1 MAVPTIISR
10 IPRPR
15 ASAVCGIALVG
26 GLVLVLAG
34 LAVYWRGW
42 AAHAPIGYG
51 ADLPALLST
60 ELFAASATVVG
71 CIVARRRPR
80 SVVAWLLVLLGLA
93 AAAVTLGLYAGA
105 VRAGSSGH
113 PDLDLGGW
121 LAGGA
126 MQPAMGSLTGLLMFL
141 FPDGRLPSRRWRPAV
156 AILVGGAALRF
167 AELALTGD
175 PVPYL
180 PTLENPHHLGGP
192 LDAMIAA
199 SRETNLGLF
208 LMLGGMV
215 LGALSLVARHRGAG
229 ADVRRQV
236 RWFVFAG
243 TLVAATLAP
252 LAHLFVFVEPA
263 AGRGEDLWVL
273 FFASASLFPAAV
285 AIGVTRYR
293 LYEIDRLLSRTFVY
307 GTLTAILAGLF
318 TASVGLSQRLFVAFT
333 GETSDLAIVLTTLV
347 AASAYTPVR
356 RRLEGVAERLFR
368 YEEPRFGAYR
378 ASLHEMLTLLDPEEA
393 ARRLATEAAR
403 ELGSGG
409 VRVELDGAA
418 GDASATAWPTGA
430 AAADATS
437 NAASSA
443 AAGPVIPIVGRHGP
457 LGRLVLGPRPDG
469 APYRA
474 EEIHALEDVAALLGR
489 CLDLR
494 GPTRA
499 GRPRRGRLVQAP
511 AVSAPQAATTMP

>member
-15 ASAVCGIALVG
+15 ASAICGLALVG
-26 GLVLVLAG
+26 GLVLVVAG

-42 AAHAPIGYG
+42 VAHAPIGYG

-105 VRAGSSGH
+105 VRAGTSEH
-113 PDLDLGGW
+113 PGLDLGGW
-121 LAGGA
+121 LAGGS
-126 MQPAMGSLTGLLMFL
+126 MQPAMGSLTGLLMLL

-156 AILVGGAALRF
+156 AVLMGGAALRF

-180 PTLENPHHLGGP
+180 PTLENPHHLGEP
-192 LDAMIAA
+192 LDGLLATA
-199 SRETNLGLF
+199 REANLGLF

-215 LGALSLVARHRGAG
+215 LGALSLVARYRGAG
-229 ADVRRQV
+229 AEVRRQV

-252 LAHLFVFVEPA
+252 LARLFVFVDPA
-263 AGRGEDLWVL
+263 AGRGQDLWVL

-293 LYEIDRLLSRTFVY
+293 LYEIDRILSRTFVY

-318 TASVGLSQRLFVAFT
+318 TASVGLSQRLFVALT

-393 ARRLATEAAR
+393 ARRLAAEAAS
-403 ELGSGG
+403 ELGGS
-409 VRVELDGAA
+409 VRVELA
-418 GDASATAWPTGA
+418 GIAGTEPAVPAPA
-430 AAADATS
+430 YA
-437 NAASSA
+437 AASSA
-443 AAGPVIPIVGRHGP
+443 DRAAVVPIVGRRGP

-469 APYRA
+469 APYRQD
-474 EEIHALEDVAALLGR
+474 EIHALEDVAALLGR

-494 GPTRA
+494 GPARGGRSRRTRA
-499 GRPRRGRLVQAP
+499 GQAP
-511 AVSAPQAATTMP
+511 VASAPQAATTTP

>member
-1 MAVPTIISR
+1 MTASLIVSR
-10 IPRPR
+10 ITRVR
-15 ASAVCGIALVG
+15 ASAICAIALVG
-26 GLVLVLAG
+26 GLILIGAG
-34 LAVYWRGW
+34 LATYWRGW

-80 SVVAWLLVLLGLA
+80 SVVAWLLVALGLA
-93 AAAVTLGLYAGA
+93 AAAVALGLYAGA
-105 VRAGSSGH
+105 AVAGGSRGLSI
-113 PDLDLGGW
+113 DVGGW

-126 MQPAMGSLTGLLMFL
+126 MQSAMGSLTGLLMFL
-141 FPDGRLPSRRWRPAV
+141 FPDGRLPARRWRAAV
-156 AILVGGAALRF
+156 VLLAGGAALRF

-180 PTLENPHHLGGP
+180 PTLENPHRLPDPVGTVV
-192 LDAMIAA
+192 AA
-199 SRETNLGLF
+199 SRDANLGLF
-208 LMLGGMV
+208 VMLGGMV
-215 LGALSLVARHRGAG
+215 LGALSLVARYRRAG

-252 LAHLFVFVEPA
+252 LAHLFVTVDPA
-263 AGRGEDLWVL
+263 AGRGQDLWVL

-293 LYEIDRLLSRTFVY
+293 LYEIDRVLSRTFVY

-318 TASVGLSQRLFVAFT
+318 TASVGLSQRLFVALT

-393 ARRLATEAAR
+393 ARRLAAEAAR
-403 ELGSGG
+403 ELGTGG
-409 VRVELDGAA
+409 VRVELDGVA
-418 GDASATAWPTGA
+418 GDAETVPTSPGGA
-430 AAADATS
+430 AAA
-437 NAASSA
+437 
-443 AAGPVIPIVGRHGP
+443 VVPIIGRRRP
-457 LGRLVLGPRPDG
+457 LGRLVLAARPDG
-469 APYRA
+469 APYRPD
-474 EEIHALEDVAALLGR
+474 EIHALEDVAALLGR

-494 GPTRA
+494 GPVGD
-499 GRPRRGRLVQAP
+499 GRPRRGRAGQAP
-511 AVSAPQAATTMP
+511 AASVPQATTTMP